1 MRIGNRN
8 FPYPVLNA
16 NQDLS
21 GYRPNCLFRQNFDVD
36 DQGSP
41 VNDGHNLILKNAHYV
56 LLDTYLNK
64 LCSEGLVK
72 GAFIVECASG
82 CFRNSFPAT
91 STPQDIAIPVGC
103 LKGTV
108 TVSCYLYAAVDIE
121 SFAPTQLLP
130 VYDGLSFRIDK
141 FDIIAADDGI
151 DFNVDIDESK
161 DDRTASIFTIVKK
174 DTLDS
179 LVKYE
184 SRPRNIIIQL
194 PEEQYA
200 CYDNMKMHSAYNDIS
215 FSMIAIP
222 ALAGCLSDVREEMI
236 ANGEEDLDEALDRWN
251 WLNAVMLSYKRALDK
266 ELDFEAFVSTPP
278 FELAQTVLN
287 NASCKGL
294 TIFNDIL
301 VGGLQE
307 SEDESGADDGND

>member
-16 NQDLS
+16 NEDLS
-21 GYRPNCLFRQNFDVD
+21 GYQQNCLFRQDFDVD
-36 DQGSP
+36 DEGSP
-41 VNDGHNLILKNAHYV
+41 VNDGQNLVLKNARYV
-56 LLDTYLNK
+56 LLDTYLK
-64 LCSEGLVK
+64 GLCSEGMIK
-72 GAFIVECASG
+72 GAFIVDCPSG
-82 CFRNSFPAT
+82 CFRTTFPAT
-91 STPQDIAIPVGC
+91 DTPQDIVIPVER

-108 TVSCYLYAAVDIE
+108 TVSCYLYAAVDIT

-130 VYDGLSFRIDK
+130 IYDGLSFCIDK
-141 FDIIAADDGI
+141 FDILAADDGI
-151 DFNVDIDESK
+151 DFTVDIDESK

-184 SRPRNIIIQL
+184 NHPHNIIIQL
-194 PEEQYA
+194 PEKQYA

-215 FSMIAIP
+215 FAMIAIP
-222 ALAGCLSDVREEMI
+222 ALAGCLSDIKEEMLG
-236 ANGEEDLDEALDRWN
+236 NGEEDLGEALDRWN
-251 WLNAVMLSYKRALDK
+251 WLNAVLLSYKRATGT
-266 ELDFEAFVSTPP
+266 ELDFETYVSTPT

-294 TIFNDIL
+294 SIFNDIL

-307 SEDESGADDGND
+307 SEDESGVDDGND